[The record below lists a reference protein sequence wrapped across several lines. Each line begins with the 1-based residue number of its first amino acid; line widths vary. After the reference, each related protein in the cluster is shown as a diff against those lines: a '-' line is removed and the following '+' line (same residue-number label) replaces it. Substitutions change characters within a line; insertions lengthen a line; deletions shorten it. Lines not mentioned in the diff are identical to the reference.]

1 MIIAIII
8 VWLITLV
15 GIVGGG
21 VYYKYTHP
29 EEVFEDPNSFS
40 SSIYNVLP
48 DIYTPPTNI
57 VNVPKYTESEAPT
70 TSTTPTTPTNTYN
83 ESPSVYAPTTTV
95 SNPVL
100 NVDGSW
106 SIWESTNCSVSCGG
120 GKKTL
125 TRKCSNPA
133 PKGAGAIC
141 KAENGTRMMLE
152 TKTETCNTGECP
164 INGTWG
170 EWFDNGACSI
180 SCGEGGTRVMS
191 RTCSVPKF
199 GGKLC
204 VNSAG
209 VAASTESKS
218 VPCYDKPLCPIDG
231 GWSNAVISE
240 CTKPCGTGKRTI
252 TKKCNNP
259 APANGGKQCLN
270 KSGQQ
275 VDIEVIEETCN
286 TQACPAPVNGGWD
299 PNPIISDCDAACG
312 PGKYTI
318 TLKCNNPSPANGGAP
333 CVTTWGQIVTDS
345 LTTTFDCNKGVC
357 PIDGGW
363 GAWNQFGEPTCSTTC
378 GGGVKKNVRFC
389 NNPETAYGGKY
400 CIDTSG
406 ARSAV
411 ETKDETCNTQACPVN
426 GGWDPNPI
434 ISDCDAACG
443 PGNYTITLKCNN
455 PSPANGGAPCVT
467 TWGQI
472 VTDSVTT
479 SLACNKGACP
489 INGGWGAWNQ
499 FGEPT
504 CSTTCGGGVKKSVR
518 FCNNPETAYG
528 GQYCIDT
535 NGARSAVETKD
546 ETCNTQACPINGGW
560 SGWSSSGCSVGCG
573 YGTITHTRT
582 CTNPSP
588 QNGGLSCYDNN
599 GVAST
604 YESVNGSCY
613 ERPCP
618 TNGGWS
624 NWVDSGCNAT
634 CGGGTN
640 TKARWCNNPAPADGG
655 NYCTAENG
663 TGLLYESKTE
673 SCNTQACPVNGGW
686 SGVNYGA
693 CSVSCGGGTRVRYLT
708 CSNPYPQNG
717 GLGCLHPGGYY
728 TTGNYE
734 EYEVCNTQTCPV
746 YGIDSVYGTWV
757 TNEVWAGTFYNMRAT
772 VDNRGDDTIFVSLS
786 HQGGIFGY
794 FLVKLRNGVN
804 NYIAYIMDIYG
815 NQTSNVIDFIWYPYS
830 RVEIGSYY
838 TWNFAYFKNS
848 SGGNFTYYK

>member
-378 GGGVKKNVRFC
+378 GGGVKK
-389 NNPETAYGGKY
+389 
-400 CIDTSG
+400 
-406 ARSAV
+406 
-411 ETKDETCNTQACPVN
+411 
-426 GGWDPNPI
+426 
-434 ISDCDAACG
+434 
-443 PGNYTITLKCNN
+443 
-455 PSPANGGAPCVT
+455 
-467 TWGQI
+467 
-472 VTDSVTT
+472 
-479 SLACNKGACP
+479 
-489 INGGWGAWNQ
+489 
-499 FGEPT
+499 
-504 CSTTCGGGVKKSVR
+504 SVR